1 MPTRARLFI
10 EPPARLLG
18 QVGRGLLLG
27 FPPSE
32 AAPREVRRVGG
43 VEVLAGLRPGRRLSH
58 CSSVHR
64 ARRAVRSLRS
74 GLAGELVD
82 IPVAGMSGIMGP
94 RNPAGQRVTDWCPF
108 DIRAS
113 ADGAF
118 ILGVR
123 VTRPAVHKRCTLL
136 GLVTLDRSFPWWA
149 LRRVTHTTPDASGAD
164 SSGTAPSWLRTG
176 GLISGRAGSHRVPSD
191 GAEAAWSMAVP
202 W

>member
-1 MPTRARLFI
+1 VPTRTRLFV

-27 FPPSE
+27 SPPSE
-32 AAPREVRRVGG
+32 AAPRKVCRVGG
-43 VEVLAGLRPGRRLSH
+43 LEVLGGLRPGRRVSH
-58 CSSVHR
+58 LSSVHR

-74 GLAGELVD
+74 GLAGKLVD

-94 RNPAGQRVTDWCPF
+94 RNPAGQRVIDWCPF

-113 ADGAF
+113 ADGAI

-136 GLVTLDRSFPWWA
+136 GLVTSDRSFPW
-149 LRRVTHTTPDASGAD
+149 
-164 SSGTAPSWLRTG
+164 
-176 GLISGRAGSHRVPSD
+176 
-191 GAEAAWSMAVP
+191 
-202 W
+202 